1 MYNYTLSVCVSYTCL
16 SVCPTRVCLCALHVS
31 VCVSYTSVCV
41 SYMSVCVS
49 VWQVLFSIL
58 SVRTNVVKLGCDS
71 IVRKVVMFWLFYTYR
86 LCNMPW
92 MWSIVTCIF
101 SYIRICSAYF
111 CFSFNVKEVLQQR
124 PIFIHMY
131 ITVIQVVFNIPIFW
145 DFSILLRLWWVLF
158 CM

>member
-1 MYNYTLSVCVSYTCL
+1 MYIYTLSVCVSYTCL
-16 SVCPTRVCLCALHVS
+16 SVCPTCVCLCVLQ
-31 VCVSYTSVCV
+31 VCLCVCMTGAIQY
-41 SYMSVCVS
+41 SLCKD
-49 VWQVLFSIL
+49 QCGKTRFLLLERLFL
-58 SVRTNVVKLGCDS
+58 
-71 IVRKVVMFWLFYTYR
+71 LFYTYR

-92 MWSIVTCIF
+92 MWSIVTCTL